1 MEFFNVL
8 IPVFVIFALGYA
20 GEKIIGFDS
29 KAISTMS
36 LYLMTP
42 LLVFQTFYT
51 NKLTYD
57 YFYIVIYAFGLCLI
71 LILIVCAISY
81 LKKYDIKETCG
92 LILGSVFMN
101 NGNYGTPVALLLFG
115 TAGFDYAII
124 LMVIQSIVM
133 STIGIYVAARGSDIV
148 GGIKDTL
155 GIVIRMPVAYGAI
168 FGLLFQYIGITLG
181 SSLMTTINLVGSAAI
196 PTIMLVLGMQ
206 LAKISLKN
214 MEYEKISY
222 AILIKLI
229 AAPLIAWAIS
239 ALLPIN
245 PLLKQLMIIM
255 AGMPAAANTTMYAI
269 QFNTKP
275 EFVSVCTFISTVLS
289 LVTLPIIF
297 YFVL

>member
-57 YFYIVIYAFGLCLI
+57 YFYIVIYAFGLCLF
-71 LILIVCAISY
+71 LILIVCVISY

-255 AGMPAAANTTMYAI
+255 ASMPAAANTTMYAI

>member
-8 IPVFVIFALGYA
+8 IPVFVIFGLGYA

-168 FGLLFQYIGITLG
+168 FGLLFQYMGITLG

-255 AGMPAAANTTMYAI
+255 AGMPVAANTTMYAI

>member
-8 IPVFVIFALGYA
+8 MPVFVIFGLGYA

-275 EFVSVCTFISTVLS
+275 EFVSVCTFVSTVLS

>member
-8 IPVFVIFALGYA
+8 MPVFVIFGLGYA

-255 AGMPAAANTTMYAI
+255 AGMPASANTTMYAI

-275 EFVSVCTFISTVLS
+275 EFVSVCTFVSTVLS